1 MKAYRNRIQINALQ
15 WSAEW
20 KPRSILPYIAPII
33 QVSRTHL
40 YISQTLKHN
49 RSHPL
54 SKETCQSI
62 VEITWAIGKNFAFLP
77 LHISISVTSQMQ
89 NNNFIFR
96 IFITTCSTVLA
107 VMSSLLWSYTMCCIS
122 THQGMYSM
130 NCTCF
135 MEKSSAIHD
144 TDFFYY
150 YFSLDSTGMNSN
162 FFTFI
167 GTRHWFSSI
176 CVYIVARFAVWLLNL
191 SRSSSIAVKT
201 ERKEVWWRH
210 FVHQL

>member
-89 NNNFIFR
+89 NNNFIFCILSQR
-96 IFITTCSTVLA
+96 APQYSQWCLLCFGRTQCAVYRHIKVCIQWTAPVLWKKAVQFTIPIF
-107 VMSSLLWSYTMCCIS
+107 
-122 THQGMYSM
+122 
-130 NCTCF
+130 
-135 MEKSSAIHD
+135 
-144 TDFFYY
+144 
-150 YFSLDSTGMNSN
+150 
-162 FFTFI
+162 FI
-167 GTRHWFSSI
+167 IIFR
-176 CVYIVARFAVWLLNL
+176 
-191 SRSSSIAVKT
+191 
-201 ERKEVWWRH
+201 
-210 FVHQL
+210 